1 MSHRFNGACFVAVD
15 VTCLGADDALVGLKE
30 MGDDDAVCLRAAGRK
45 VNAAF
50 RNAGCIKDLLGR
62 FLCDF
67 IAAVAYVGR
76 QIFLCETGKDF
87 RRAAAVIVVHEN
99 NLAIIFFPFL
109 HKRCV
114 RSCGG
119 TLPDVRP
126 DSQ

>member
-1 MSHRFNGACFVAVD
+1 MLRRPCLFRQGEDLVSHRFNGACFVAVD

-87 RRAAAVIVVHEN
+87 RRAAAVIVVHE
-99 NLAIIFFPFL
+99 
-109 HKRCV
+109 K
-114 RSCGG
+114 
-119 TLPDVRP
+119 
-126 DSQ
+126 

>member
-99 NLAIIFFPFL
+99 NLAIIFFL
-109 HKRCV
+109 SYIKM
-114 RSCGG
+114 
-119 TLPDVRP
+119 RP
-126 DSQ
+126 LLRGDASGCSSG

>member
-30 MGDDDAVCLRAAGRK
+30 MGDDDAVCLRAADRK

-99 NLAIIFFPFL
+99 NLAIIFFLSYIKMRPL
-109 HKRCV
+109 LR
-114 RSCGG
+114 G